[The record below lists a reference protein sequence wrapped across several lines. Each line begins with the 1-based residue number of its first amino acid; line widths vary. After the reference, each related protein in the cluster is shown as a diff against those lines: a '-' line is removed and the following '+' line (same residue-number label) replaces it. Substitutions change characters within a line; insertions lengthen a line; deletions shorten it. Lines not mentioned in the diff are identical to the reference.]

1 MRSGLPSDTALGAA
15 VGPGVL
21 LPLGRLGAL
30 KSPVRMSERWTA
42 PEREI

>member
-1 MRSGLPSDTALGAA
+1 MQSGLSTDTALGAA
-15 VGPGVL
+15 VRPGVL
-21 LPLGRLGAL
+21 LLLGRLGAL

>member
-1 MRSGLPSDTALGAA
+1 MQSGLSTDTELEAA
-15 VGPGVL
+15 VRPGVL
-21 LPLGRLGAL
+21 LPLGRLGVL

>member
-1 MRSGLPSDTALGAA
+1 MKSGLSTDTALRAA
-15 VGPGVL
+15 VRPGVL
-21 LPLGRLGAL
+21 LPCGRLGAL